1 MNPFQVISRR
11 RRCPLLGSSL
21 LSRASSA
28 PSTTLVTTPSGQ
40 NQDELSSTTSHC
52 QSPTFSIH
60 LIRLIKSYF
69 SVKKFVGDLENSLVK
84 NFDSEE
90 KVTAFENVIQDFL
103 LLRKLSSTL
112 QSNPDSFLD
121 NGRTEFDTDII
132 S

>member
-1 MNPFQVISRR
+1 M
-11 RRCPLLGSSL
+11 
-21 LSRASSA
+21 
-28 PSTTLVTTPSGQ
+28 
-40 NQDELSSTTSHC
+40 
-52 QSPTFSIH
+52 
-60 LIRLIKSYF
+60 
-69 SVKKFVGDLENSLVK
+69 K

>member
-1 MNPFQVISRR
+1 MPSAGFLPFVQSFICTFNNTCHNSLWTEPGRAQQYNQSLSVPDLLD
-11 RRCPLLGSSL
+11 PLDQ
-21 LSRASSA
+21 
-28 PSTTLVTTPSGQ
+28 T
-40 NQDELSSTTSHC
+40 DWI
-52 QSPTFSIH
+52 F
-60 LIRLIKSYF
+60 F